1 MHDDSSILSISR
13 FFEIVL
19 FLMHHDVR
27 AVLAGHNPCM
37 MSRSSPSQNP
47 KVVRRSQPSKMML
60 ADDDPPPAII
70 AHARDVEVQ
79 RQRQRQM
86 QKRSQIRRLAAVA
99 VMGTSALAMVV
110 GSLGPSGI
118 AGSSSQASSGSPF
131 DLFRRKASASLP
143 GGGCQ
148 ITAALVPTEPIEPVW
163 LSSYPGSG
171 AKLGWN
177 LVQALSGYVTGDEH
191 MLNGAALDHVVS
203 IKSHWPH
210 PRGSPNVDDMIESVP
225 RAVLLLRH
233 PMNSIATFF
242 TYLYEREHG
251 DTLPPLEDWMVWRN
265 AHAAEQV
272 DIWAR
277 FVDYWLSR
285 YRVDHRMIISYEGLT
300 DYQGGVPTARA
311 LAKFLNEGQ
320 GVTTIDDESVPC
332 VWAKV
337 AMYKEVEWQ
346 NTWDDEEDESVG
358 ERMVLSEMESID
370 INEHSFYPYNEQLYQ
385 QMVDVMV
392 ALKEKF
398 GDADARLS
406 AHLDAYIRICQSH
419 IARQAGTAI
428 DLI

>member
-1 MHDDSSILSISR
+1 
-13 FFEIVL
+13 
-19 FLMHHDVR
+19 
-27 AVLAGHNPCM
+27 
-37 MSRSSPSQNP
+37 
-47 KVVRRSQPSKMML
+47 ML
-60 ADDDPPPAII
+60 ADDDPPPATI
-70 AHARDVEVQ
+70 AHARDVEAQ

-110 GSLGPSGI
+110 GSLGPASGI

-131 DLFRRKASASLP
+131 DLFRRQASASLP

-148 ITAALVPTEPIEPVW
+148 ITAALVPAEPIEPVW

-225 RAVLLLRH
+225 RSVLLLRH

-265 AHAAEQV
+265 GHAAEQI

-285 YRVDHRMIISYEGLT
+285 YDVDHRLIISYEGLT

-346 NTWDDEEDESVG
+346 NTWDDEEDDYEGAAFGDG
-358 ERMVLSEMESID
+358 ERMVLSEMESFD

-385 QMVDVMV
+385 HMVDVMV

-398 GDADARLS
+398 SDADARLS